1 MRLVVLLGPPGAGK
15 GTQARLLGERLGL
28 PHVATGDLFRGEV
41 RDGTPVGLEAQAYMD
56 RGELVPDDLTIRIL
70 RDRLARED
78 ARAGVILDGF
88 PRTRAQAEVLDTA
101 LAQQGEE
108 VEHALLIR
116 VDDEELVRRMSG
128 RWICE
133 ATGHV
138 YNVHSN
144 PPRSAGRCDLDD
156 SPLVQRDDDR
166 PETVRARLAR
176 QLGALAEVVE
186 HYRRRGVLKEV
197 DGERSIDAV
206 NQALLDA
213 LAVSSGGRV

>member
-28 PHVATGDLFRGEV
+28 PHVATGDLFRAEV
-41 RDGTPVGLEAQAYMD
+41 REGTPVGLEAGAYMD
-56 RGELVPDDLTIRIL
+56 RGELVPDELTIRIL
-70 RDRLARED
+70 RGRLARED
-78 ARAGVILDGF
+78 ARNGVILDGF
-88 PRTRAQAEVLDTA
+88 PRTRAQAEVLDAA

-133 ATGHV
+133 ASGHV
-138 YNVHSN
+138 YNVDTN
-144 PPRSAGRCDLDD
+144 PPQTAGRCDLDG

-176 QLGALAEVVE
+176 QLGALAEVVD
-186 HYRRRGVLKEV
+186 HYRSRGVLQEV
-197 DGERSIDAV
+197 DGERSIEAV
-206 NQALLDA
+206 NQTLVDA
-213 LAVSSGGRV
+213 LATPSGGRV